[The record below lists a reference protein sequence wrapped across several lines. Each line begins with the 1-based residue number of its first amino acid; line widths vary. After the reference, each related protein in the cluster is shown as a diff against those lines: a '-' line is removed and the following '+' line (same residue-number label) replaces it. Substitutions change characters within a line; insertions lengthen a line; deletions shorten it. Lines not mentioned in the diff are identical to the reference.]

1 MLICE
6 ILEKKLSKSEVKKR
20 DKYAEKD
27 LPKSDFK
34 KRYGKD
40 WENVLYG
47 TATNMAKRKKK

>member
-6 ILEKKLSKSEVKKR
+6 IIERKLSKSEVKKR

-27 LPKSDFK
+27 LPKAEFK

-40 WENVLYG
+40 WKNVLYG